1 MMKCLNIEGKGKLC
15 ILQHAGELTLENIP
29 EVKKE
34 TEPYTEPYMEDGE
47 FQMLVIDLSKTTFLD
62 SSGIGFLVHV
72 NNRMRS
78 RNKKLYLLNLS
89 PQVKKS
95 LSLVRLLDFF
105 NVIEDE
111 TALEAL
117 VQGELEQS

>member
-1 MMKCLNIEGKGKLC
+1 MKCLTIEGKGKMC
-15 ILQHAGELTLENIP
+15 ILQHTGELTLETIP

-34 TEPYTEPYMEDGE
+34 TEPYMDDDEN
-47 FQMLVIDLSKTTFLD
+47 QKLVIDLSKTTFLD

-105 NVIEDE
+105 NIVENE
-111 TALEAL
+111 NALEAL
-117 VQGELEQS
+117 LEGESKQG